1 VEVYTLSACLTPQA
15 GSRRFYS
22 YPCKKQGFGDTFPFA
37 PVPTPR
43 LHKAD
48 RPSTGAIFPAYSVVQ
63 RPYGRCS
70 PTVPFTA
77 FCLFFTPCGVGS
89 GENSFSNLTTVSG
102 STPLRGV
109 GLYPALKNGGFRI
122 NFALIL
128 SFSRGRYSAL
138 RKPLFAINITG
149 SNQAYRSLNK

>member
-77 FCLFFTPCGVGS
+77 FCLFLLLAESAVVKIVFLILPQFQGQHPFG
-89 GENSFSNLTTVSG
+89 VSG
-102 STPLRGV
+102 CI
-109 GLYPALKNGGFRI
+109 PALKSGVLG
-122 NFALIL
+122 
-128 SFSRGRYSAL
+128 
-138 RKPLFAINITG
+138 
-149 SNQAYRSLNK
+149 